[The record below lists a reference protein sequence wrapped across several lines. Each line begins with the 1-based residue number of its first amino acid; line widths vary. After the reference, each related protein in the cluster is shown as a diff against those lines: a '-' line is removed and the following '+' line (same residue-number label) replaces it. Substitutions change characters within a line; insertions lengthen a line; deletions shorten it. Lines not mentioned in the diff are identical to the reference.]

1 MKMLS
6 KASAHRLRQ
15 TAVTFV
21 GALLMVP
28 TVLAGSASAVEA
40 VVSCGAVITENTTLA
55 ADVGP
60 CPGKGIRID
69 ADNITLNLNGHKVLG
84 NPQVRVSPDKAGILL
99 RNVNG
104 VTVKNGIVEGFDAGV
119 SIIGGSSNAV
129 RQVTAQNNVNYR
141 LVTGRDASAE
151 DFDPENGPFCT
162 LGDGITMYNST
173 KNVVRNNVVT
183 GNGPYSGISLVGR
196 STRNVVSNNEVL
208 DNDLVNQPP
217 SGAGRT
223 VCGGLVGELGPLG
236 RLVQDVGVRI
246 EGPGAQHNVVADNQI
261 RRSAL
266 AGVMV
271 TAFRNEFPMANNG
284 FNQILNNSISQTGL
298 RTQQIQNFYDEYHSS
313 GIFLHN
319 AGTTAVSL
327 SYGNTIAGNNSSN
340 NFGGGIEVVGPFPG
354 SGEVGVGGNTIVGNV
369 ANNNV
374 LDGIILA
381 EGTIDTTV
389 AGNKAHGNGLNKAL
403 IAQLNAQDP
412 YVVWTGAD
420 GADLN
425 AHCDDNHW
433 FGNFFGTVNQSCVVI
448 GGTGQVISPAA
459 PVGGQVEAASSAR
472 RPEGGGDRLFIRPR
486 PDGSAY

>member
-1 MKMLS
+1 MVGPDHISGGWRQLAEGDAMSTMPTGLF
-6 KASAHRLRQ
+6 AVRRIRRAVVAVAAAPLLVATLLVDSAYAAE
-15 TAVTFV
+15 T
-21 GALLMVP
+21 
-28 TVLAGSASAVEA
+28 
-40 VVSCGAVITENTTLA
+40 VVSCGAVITENTKLA

-69 ADNITLNLNGHKVLG
+69 ADNITLDLNGHRVVG

-119 SIIGGSSNAV
+119 SIIGGSSNTV
-129 RQVTAQNNVNYR
+129 RRVTAQNNVNYR

-196 STRNVVSNNEVL
+196 SMRNVVSNNEVL

-217 SGAGRT
+217 SGEGRT

-246 EGPGAQHNVVADNQI
+246 EGPGAQYNVVEGNKI

-298 RTQQIQNFYDEYHSS
+298 RTREIQNFYDEYHSS

-389 AGNKAHGNGLNKAL
+389 TGNKAHGNGLDKAL

-425 AHCDDNHW
+425 PRCDDNHW
-433 FGNFFGTVNQSCVVI
+433 FANFFGTVNQDCVAI
-448 GGTGQVISPAA
+448 GGTGTVIGPPPSPGAQA
-459 PVGGQVEAASSAR
+459 QP
-472 RPEGGGDRLFIRPR
+472 
-486 PDGSAY
+486 